1 MVEADGRWRYVCDID
16 VISQLCIDRFSSVTH
31 FRAGM
36 SHEEDQLIPNLYRY
50 LQPWE
55 AEFMDSARVWSE
67 YSMKR
72 KEANAQ
78 NRRLTLED
86 LEDSWDRGI
95 PRINTLFQKDRHTL
109 AYDRGWRV
117 RTDWKQYQLLKQ
129 YVFDLVRRSR

>member
-1 MVEADGRWRYVCDID
+1 
-16 VISQLCIDRFSSVTH
+16 
-31 FRAGM
+31 M

-95 PRINTLFQKDRHTL
+95 PRINTLFQKDRHTYVPAFTNVMIHCLLLPVDWHMTAAGVFAPTGSSTNFSSSKCTTLL
-109 AYDRGWRV
+109 AS
-117 RTDWKQYQLLKQ
+117 T
-129 YVFDLVRRSR
+129 

>member
-1 MVEADGRWRYVCDID
+1 M
-16 VISQLCIDRFSSVTH
+16 T
-31 FRAGM
+31 
-36 SHEEDQLIPNLYRY
+36 HEEDQLIPNLDRY

-55 AEFMDSARVWSE
+55 AEFLDSARVWSE

-78 NRRLTLED
+78 SRRLTLED

-95 PRINTLFQKDRHTL
+95 PRINTLFQKDRHTYVYSPCCRTRFLTSPRL

-117 RTDWKQYQLLKQ
+117 RTDWKQYQLL
-129 YVFDLVRRSR
+129 